1 MGCGGEAP
9 RAGEGFDQPPCIWR
23 GYNARVSNRG
33 ERILVVDDEAGIRAT
48 LSGILEDEGYAVA
61 AVGTA
66 AEATARLQAEA
77 FDAVLLDLWLPD
89 RDGLELLSEMR
100 EQPVI
105 VISGHGN
112 VEAAVRATR
121 LGAYDFLEKPLS
133 LSRVLLTVQN
143 ALERGRLERELRQ
156 LSDRLGRAE
165 PLLGGSPSMVRLK
178 GEIATAA
185 PSDSRILILG
195 ENGTGKELVARQIHR
210 LSARRQGPFVEVNCA
225 AIPED
230 LIESELFG
238 HVRGAFTGAV
248 GDRPGRFEQ
257 ADGGTLFLDEI
268 ADMSLK
274 TQARVLRVL
283 QEQRFERVGGA
294 TTIRVDVRV
303 LAATN
308 KDLGEEI
315 RLGRFREDLYFRL
328 AVIPLRVP
336 PLRERA
342 EDVPALVAH
351 FIALFAHE
359 LKRRPKAV
367 DRQAMARL
375 REYTWPGN
383 VRELRNLVERMM
395 IMAPGDTV
403 GAADLTPA
411 IRGTGAEANGNSPAT
426 GTRGASV
433 APGSDAAENAAA
445 ASGGGPPGADGA
457 PNGAEDGARGPWDA
471 DYPTLR
477 DARAAFERHYIERKL
492 AQLDGNVSRTALALG
507 LERSNLYRKMRAYGV
522 EVERGSGAA
531 AADASDV
538 ADAADLEREGGGEED
553 DDLAAH
559 GPKDPDGRHGSDG
572 PDGPDGSHAA
582 DGAQGSQGSPVS
594 NGAHGPDGGHGA
606 DGDPGSDGAHA
617 SRGSEGTGAA
627 DAAADADADGGT
639 DATEGAAGGNGRTA
653 HL

>member
-1 MGCGGEAP
+1 MS
-9 RAGEGFDQPPCIWR
+9 Q
-23 GYNARVSNRG
+23 RG
-33 ERILVVDDEAGIRAT
+33 ERILVVDDEAGIRST

-66 AEATARLQAEA
+66 AEATARLGAEA

-89 RDGLELLSEMR
+89 RDGLELLSELHD
-100 EQPVI
+100 QPVI

-112 VEAAVRATR
+112 VDTAIKATR

-133 LSRVLLTVQN
+133 LSRVVVTVQN

-156 LSDRLGRAE
+156 LSDRLDRAE
-165 PLLGGSPSMVRLK
+165 PLLGASPPMQRLRM
-178 GEIATAA
+178 ELNTAA
-185 PSDSRILILG
+185 PSESRILILG

-248 GDRPGRFEQ
+248 SDRPGRFEQ

-308 KDLGEEI
+308 KELEEEI

-336 PLRERA
+336 PLRQRA
-342 EDVPALVAH
+342 DDVPALAAH
-351 FIALFAHE
+351 FIALFAFE
-359 LKRRPKAV
+359 LKRRPKAFER
-367 DRQAMARL
+367 DAMAQL
-375 REYTWPGN
+375 KEYSWPGN

-395 IMAPGDTV
+395 IMVPGDTITA
-403 GAADLTPA
+403 GDLTSA
-411 IRGTGAEANGNSPAT
+411 IRGGAAAEG
-426 GTRGASV
+426 GQL
-433 APGSDAAENAAA
+433 APGT
-445 ASGGGPPGADGA
+445 DGA
-457 PNGAEDGARGPWDA
+457 PGAGGRALWEA
-471 DYPTLR
+471 DHGSLR
-477 DARAAFERHYIERKL
+477 DARHAFEKHYIERKL
-492 AQLDGNVSRTALALG
+492 AEMDGNVSRTALGLG
-507 LERSNLYRKMRAYGV
+507 LERSNLYRKMRSYGI
-522 EVERGSGAA
+522 EVERGQAGPLDTPANGVNAGNTANAPNSGIEAAPASGAA
-531 AADASDV
+531 GVPSSAK
-538 ADAADLEREGGGEED
+538 
-553 DDLAAH
+553 
-559 GPKDPDGRHGSDG
+559 PP
-572 PDGPDGSHAA
+572 
-582 DGAQGSQGSPVS
+582 
-594 NGAHGPDGGHGA
+594 
-606 DGDPGSDGAHA
+606 
-617 SRGSEGTGAA
+617 
-627 DAAADADADGGT
+627 
-639 DATEGAAGGNGRTA
+639 